1 MKKLLCLLL
10 TLLLIH
16 PALAE
21 DALDA
26 PDAASLLSCADGTVL
41 AVSLDLR
48 VLRRDTAGGW
58 ALILSAEQISA
69 ACPPRFIRMRRMRCS
84 CRAKM
89 VHMRCCSCQTRAGK
103 SPCCP

>member
-48 VLRRDTAGGW
+48 VLRAAGR
-58 ALILSAEQISA
+58 LSF
-69 ACPPRFIRMRRMRCS
+69 PPSRFPPPARPDSYRMRRMRCS

>member
-58 ALILSAEQISA
+58 ALIL
-69 ACPPRFIRMRRMRCS
+69 PPSRFPPPARPDSYRMRRMRCS

>member
-26 PDAASLLSCADGTVL
+26 PDVSSLLPCADGTCL
-41 AVSLDLR
+41 LYTSPSP
-48 VLRRDTAGGW
+48 RDT
-58 ALILSAEQISA
+58 
-69 ACPPRFIRMRRMRCS
+69 R
-84 CRAKM
+84 
-89 VHMRCCSCQTRAGK
+89 
-103 SPCCP
+103 

>member
-26 PDAASLLSCADGTVL
+26 PDVSFLPPLLALS
-41 AVSLDLR
+41 VS
-48 VLRRDTAGGW
+48 
-58 ALILSAEQISA
+58 AL
-69 ACPPRFIRMRRMRCS
+69 
-84 CRAKM
+84 
-89 VHMRCCSCQTRAGK
+89 H
-103 SPCCP
+103 

>member
-10 TLLLIH
+10 TLLLIP

-26 PDAASLLSCADGTVL
+26 PDAASLLSCANGALL
-41 AVSLDLR
+41 AVSADLR
-48 VLRRDTAGGW
+48 VLRRDTAGDW
-58 ALILSAEQISA
+58 ALILSDEQISA
-69 ACPPRFIRMRRMRCS
+69 ARPDSCRMRRMRCS

-89 VHMRCCSCQTRAGK
+89 VQMRCCFCQTRAGK

>member
-26 PDAASLLSCADGTVL
+26 PDAASLLSCAEKREDGS
-41 AVSLDLR
+41 AVTCSSAIMKKASSSYRLPPVPILQES
-48 VLRRDTAGGW
+48 AG
-58 ALILSAEQISA
+58 
-69 ACPPRFIRMRRMRCS
+69 S
-84 CRAKM
+84 CKCFGRQDWK
-89 VHMRCCSCQTRAGK
+89 
-103 SPCCP
+103 

>member
-26 PDAASLLSCADGTVL
+26 LDAPDVASQLSCADGALL
-41 AVSLDLR
+41 AVED
-48 VLRRDTAGGW
+48 
-58 ALILSAEQISA
+58 
-69 ACPPRFIRMRRMRCS
+69 
-84 CRAKM
+84 
-89 VHMRCCSCQTRAGK
+89 
-103 SPCCP
+103 

>member
-16 PALAE
+16 PVLAE

-41 AVSLDLR
+41 AVSADLR
-48 VLRRDTAGGW
+48 VLRRDSAGDW
-58 ALILSAEQISA
+58 ALVLSAE
-69 ACPPRFIRMRRMRCS
+69 
-84 CRAKM
+84 
-89 VHMRCCSCQTRAGK
+89 
-103 SPCCP
+103 

>member
-26 PDAASLLSCADGTVL
+26 PDAASLLSCANGALL
-41 AVSLDLR
+41 AVSPDLR
-48 VLRRDTAGGW
+48 VLRRDTAGDW
-58 ALILSAEQISA
+58 ALVLSAEQISA
-69 ACPPRFIRMRRMRCS
+69 ACPPRFMPDAANVLLLPGENGAYAIR
-84 CRAKM
+84 
-89 VHMRCCSCQTRAGK
+89 
-103 SPCCP
+103 P